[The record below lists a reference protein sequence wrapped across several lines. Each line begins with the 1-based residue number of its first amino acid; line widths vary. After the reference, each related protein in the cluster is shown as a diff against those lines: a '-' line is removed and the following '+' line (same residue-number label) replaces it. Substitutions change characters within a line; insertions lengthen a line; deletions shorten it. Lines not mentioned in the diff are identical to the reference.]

1 MFNLIK
7 YELKGYYK
15 DFIIAAGIIALISA
29 FLLTRINA
37 WSPNS
42 VTGCSF
48 MISFAAG
55 VVVFVWNIKIFSRD
69 MYEDTGYLLCTLPQ
83 HGYSILGSK
92 LISSLIQSLVVGAI
106 AFIFNFIVF
115 KSSNMWS
122 VDFSIMLRDITQN
135 INPGF
140 IIFIIVASL
149 FQYFYFLTI
158 IYFSISLS
166 KVAIKKKKMGKM
178 GGFIIFVVISIVL
191 GKVTQVLM
199 DTFPQNININ
209 LLSTKSHLFMRGDQM
224 IPVNISVTIFSIVT
238 FVLMFLA
245 TSYIIENKLDF

>member
-15 DFIIAAGIIALISA
+15 DFIIAVGIIALISA
-29 FLLTRINA
+29 FLLTRVNV

-42 VTGCSF
+42 ITGCSF

-69 MYEDTGYLLCTLPQ
+69 MYEDTGYLLCTLPER
-83 HGYSILGSK
+83 GYSILGSK
-92 LISSLIQSLVVGAI
+92 LISSFIQSLVVGAI
-106 AFIFNFIVF
+106 ALVFNFIVF

-135 INPGF
+135 LNPGF
-140 IIFIIVASL
+140 VVFMIVTSL

-178 GGFIIFVVISIVL
+178 GGFIIFIIISIVL
-191 GKVTQVLM
+191 GKITQVLM
-199 DTFPQNININ
+199 DTFPQSININ
-209 LLSTKSHLFMRGDQM
+209 LLSTKSHFFMRGDQIM
-224 IPVNISVTIFSIVT
+224 PINISVAIFSIVA
-238 FVLMFLA
+238 FIAMFSV
-245 TSYIIENKLDF
+245 TSYIIEKKLDF